1 MMHVRC
7 FDITTNAL
15 FISGF
20 IKNNNPCFHSLS
32 FINLLKKH
40 QQLTSTI
47 LMKNIKNIMVIF
59 CISLLSIVSSAQTAA
74 VMPLTF
80 VAVEKGD
87 VNQLKALIDA
97 GANVNEIYE
106 GVSLLNKACGGVM
119 KVNNDIIKL
128 LLDAPKINVKTIT
141 PTEPGIDEGWE
152 TTPLVA
158 LLSAAS
164 FNSKLDNVVRLIKM
178 GVDINY
184 HSEFN
189 NKFTALLVSTFGV
202 QTVESKA
209 VTMAILNNAGP
220 KLNIH
225 YMGKYDATAL
235 GNTVQNQHA
244 EAVEAVLKRGANV
257 EGIKQG
263 DTYPGMIPATIDH
276 DNFEILDILMKYKAN
291 KYGPNLQ
298 SPLPLNA
305 AMIQAKH
312 AKWAEYFIT
321 KYKVDVNYRG
331 KAGSHGDEPAINVAS
346 FFNNVE
352 GLKLLV
358 KHGANINLS
367 TSQGINAIQK
377 AAQRNS
383 LDAAKY
389 LIEQKA
395 ILKGYNSTYMNAV
408 SYAALG
414 YYTDML
420 ELLVKSGADVNEV
433 SKESPWAGP
442 LAKIAMTFN
451 PVDKKSRLKTLTKLL
466 ELGANPNVLHAQDMT
481 AIMCAAKLG
490 TSPGWKAAVEN
501 CEILIKSGADVNL
514 ANTAGETAL
523 MLASEAGNV
532 KLVNLLI
539 KSGAKVNAVNKVG
552 DSELSY
558 ADRAL
563 SNKNDIVK
571 ALESAGAKPVAITA
585 KTVIKSVPVSLVG
598 TWKGYQDDNKI
609 LMATFVVNKDNTYSY
624 AAVGKINGQD
634 ISFSHKGGIVAS
646 EDTYTLKP
654 AGQASATY
662 NYKIVN
668 GKLSVNNGRPLDK
681 VK

>member
-1 MMHVRC
+1 
-7 FDITTNAL
+7 
-15 FISGF
+15 
-20 IKNNNPCFHSLS
+20 
-32 FINLLKKH
+32 
-40 QQLTSTI
+40 
-47 LMKNIKNIMVIF
+47 MKNIKNIMVIF
-59 CISLLSIVSSAQTAA
+59 CVSLLSIVSSAQTAG

-106 GVSLLNKACGGVM
+106 GVSLLNKACGGVL
-119 KVNNDIIKL
+119 KVNNDLIKL

-141 PTEPGIDEGWE
+141 PTEPGIDKGWE

-158 LLSAAS
+158 LLSSAS

-184 HSEFN
+184 HSQFN
-189 NKFTALLVSTFGV
+189 NKFTALIVATFGG
-202 QTVESKA
+202 QTEESKA

-220 KLNIH
+220 KLNIN
-225 YMGKYDATAL
+225 YMGMYNATAL
-235 GNTVQNQHA
+235 NCAVNSQHA
-244 EAVEAVLKRGANV
+244 EAVEAILKRAANV
-257 EGIKQG
+257 EDVKH
-263 DTYPGMIPATIDH
+263 DNSFPGLIPATIDH
-276 DNFEILDILMKYKAN
+276 DNYTILDILMKYKAN
-291 KYGPNLQ
+291 KYGPTPE
-298 SPLPLNA
+298 SGMPLNM
-305 AMIQAKH
+305 AMIRPKD
-312 AKWAEYFIT
+312 AKWADYFIT
-321 KYKVDVNYRG
+321 TYKVDVNHLG
-331 KAGSHGDEPAINVAS
+331 KARTTGDEPAINVAS
-346 FFNNVE
+346 YFNNVE

-367 TSQGINAIQK
+367 TSQGINAIQT

-408 SYAALG
+408 SYAALA
-414 YYTDML
+414 YHTDML
-420 ELLVKSGADVNEV
+420 ELLVKSGADINEV

-442 LAKIAMTFN
+442 LAKIAMTFD
-451 PVDKKSRLKTLTKLL
+451 PVDKKSHLKTLAKLL
-466 ELGANPNVLHAQDMT
+466 ELGANPNILHAQDMT

-490 TSPGWKAAVEN
+490 TNPGWKAAVEN
-501 CEILIKSGADVNL
+501 CEVLIKSGADVNL

-523 MLASEAGNV
+523 MLASEAGNL

-558 ADRAL
+558 ANRAL

-571 ALESAGAKPVAITA
+571 ALESAGAKPLAVTA
-585 KTVIKSVPVSLVG
+585 KTVIKSVPGSLVG
-598 TWKGYQDDNKI
+598 TWKGYQDDSKI

-634 ISFSHKGGIVAS
+634 ISFSHKGGIIAS

-654 AGQASATY
+654 VGQASATY

-668 GKLSVNNGRPLDK
+668 DKLSVNNGRPLDK

>member
-1 MMHVRC
+1 
-7 FDITTNAL
+7 
-15 FISGF
+15 
-20 IKNNNPCFHSLS
+20 
-32 FINLLKKH
+32 
-40 QQLTSTI
+40 
-47 LMKNIKNIMVIF
+47 MKNIKHIMVIF
-59 CISLLSIVSSAQTAA
+59 CVSLLSIVSSAQTAG

-119 KVNNDIIKL
+119 KVNNDIVKL
-128 LLDAPKINVKTIT
+128 LLDTPKINVKTIT
-141 PTEPGIDEGWE
+141 PTEPGLDKGWE

-158 LLSAAS
+158 LLSSAS
-164 FNSKLDNVVRLIKM
+164 YNSKLDNVVRLIKM

-184 HSEFN
+184 HSQFN
-189 NKFTALLVSTFGV
+189 NKFTALIVATFGG
-202 QTVESKA
+202 QTEESKA

-220 KLNIH
+220 KLNIN
-225 YMGKYDATAL
+225 YMGMYNATAL
-235 GNTVQNQHA
+235 NCAVDNQHA
-244 EAVEAVLKRGANV
+244 EAVEAILKRAANV
-257 EGIKQG
+257 EDVKH
-263 DTYPGMIPATIDH
+263 DNSFPGLIPATIDH
-276 DNFEILDILMKYKAN
+276 DNFTILDILMKYKAN
-291 KYGPNLQ
+291 KYGPTPE
-298 SPLPLNA
+298 SGMPLNM
-305 AMIQAKH
+305 AMIRPKD
-312 AKWAEYFIT
+312 AKWADYFIT
-321 KYKVDVNYRG
+321 TYKVDVNHLG
-331 KAGSHGDEPAINVAS
+331 KARTTGDEPAINVAS

-367 TSQGINAIQK
+367 TSQGITAIQK
-377 AAQRNS
+377 AAQCNS

-389 LIEQKA
+389 LIEQKS
-395 ILKGYNSTYMNAV
+395 ILEGYNSTYMNAV

-414 YYTDML
+414 YHTDML

-433 SKESPWAGP
+433 SKASPWAGP
-442 LAKIAMTFN
+442 LAKIAMTFD

-501 CEILIKSGADVNL
+501 CEVLIKSGADVNL

-558 ADRAL
+558 ANRAL

-571 ALESAGAKPVAITA
+571 ALENAGAKLVAVTA
-585 KTVIKSVPVSLVG
+585 KTVNKSVPASLVG

-609 LMATFVVNKDNTYSY
+609 LMATFVINKDNTYSY
-624 AAVGKINGQD
+624 AAAGKINGQD
-634 ISFSHKGGIVAS
+634 ISFSHKGGIIAS

-654 AGQASATY
+654 VGQASATY